1 MRLRY
6 GGYFAAAAKS
16 ALDLAAKRDQL
27 SKEEMVHVYRIIGQL
42 METSSQLLYYVDAD
56 ATTRNNLV
64 KLLNNWV
71 TSPKMLA
78 EGFVISRT
86 VQGSQTKLYQFIL
99 PNLTNQSS
107 RVFPKSLELI
117 VPYFQDAL
125 RPAIR
130 PIVRGLVRI
139 PNFDSNNFIKRQL
152 KEIIVIYLPRF
163 PTQNAAQWHPLTGL
177 LLPGEVAPQTR
188 RSKLIVIFMEIVRN
202 SIARCIG

>member
-1 MRLRY
+1 MARLQTREEQAKLRLRY

-86 VQGSQTKLYQFIL
+86 VQGSQTKLYQFLL
-99 PNLTNQSS
+99 PNFTNQSS
-107 RVFPKSLELI
+107 RVFLI
-117 VPYFQDAL
+117 FRTRSD
-125 RPAIR
+125 RPS
-130 PIVRGLVRI
+130 
-139 PNFDSNNFIKRQL
+139 D
-152 KEIIVIYLPRF
+152 
-163 PTQNAAQWHPLTGL
+163 L
-177 LLPGEVAPQTR
+177 LFAVLSASRTSTATTSSSGSSR
-188 RSKLIVIFMEIVRN
+188 RSL
-202 SIARCIG
+202 